1 MPSGPLLA
9 GFIAAALVLL
19 LIPGPAVLYIVT
31 RSLAQGK
38 RAGFVSVLGLSTGAL
53 VHVAAAT
60 VGLSAILVASSTAF
74 TVVKTLGAVYLIYLG
89 IHELL
94 SATKPTDAVVA
105 QPVVSASRIFVDGIV
120 VSIFNPKIAIFF
132 LAFLP
137 QFVDRQGAPV
147 PQQVFFLGL
156 IYIALALVTDGMY
169 AFLASSVGRWVGLK
183 VGGPLPHYA
192 SGAIYI
198 GLGVTTAFSG
208 RRH

>member
-31 RSLAQGK
+31 RSLAQGR

-53 VHVAAAT
+53 VHVVAAT
-60 VGLSAILVASSTAF
+60 IGVSAILVASSTAF
-74 TVVKTLGAVYLIYLG
+74 TVVKLLGACYLIYLG
-89 IHELL
+89 VRALM
-94 SATKPTDAVVA
+94 AAA
-105 QPVVSASRIFVDGIV
+105 QPAEEMASNSGASSSRIFFDGVV
-120 VSIFNPKIAIFF
+120 VSIFNPKIGVFF

-137 QFVDRQGAPV
+137 QFVDPSGAPV
-147 PQQVFFLGL
+147 PQQVLFLGL
-156 IYIALALVTDGMY
+156 LYVSLALITDGMY
-169 AFLASSVGRWVGLK
+169 AMLASNVGRWVGAR
-183 VGGPLPHYA
+183 VHGPLPHYA

-198 GLGVTTAFSG
+198 GLGVTTALVG